1 MVSDALGR
9 THSVDG
15 HYTFL
20 TLFEVDF
27 FLLTQQ
33 QEAQSPFPEW
43 TSKKRIY
50 ILILVHL
57 FSELLQLFILAELQ
71 VLNYVLKVFIFL
83 VVQLYYIKDLGKI
96 SQHLC

>member
-33 QEAQSPFPEW
+33 QEAQSPFPE
-43 TSKKRIY
+43 
-50 ILILVHL
+50 
-57 FSELLQLFILAELQ
+57 
-71 VLNYVLKVFIFL
+71 
-83 VVQLYYIKDLGKI
+83 
-96 SQHLC
+96 